1 MDEYGHFSPFNDDI
15 NYTTMNSNALI
26 SIFHQRSHDYAHTKM
41 TGIMIINRVEQIQK
55 SLIKLSELIDETLVS
70 ADIYDILMRWSSLA
84 NKKVFVVKKG
94 GLYRTNLSCEN
105 VAQYVYGDFP

>member
-1 MDEYGHFSPFNDDI
+1 
-15 NYTTMNSNALI
+15 
-26 SIFHQRSHDYAHTKM
+26 M
-41 TGIMIINRVEQIQK
+41 TGIMIINRVETRLNSK
-55 SLIKLSELIDETLVS
+55 FLIKLSKLIDETLAS

-94 GLYRTNLSCEN
+94 GLYRTYLSCEN